1 MNTDA
6 NSARS
11 TIDPI
16 TLEILWTRLTS
27 LVDEAAATFVRT
39 SFSTLVREAND
50 YAVVLMDKSGRNIA
64 QSSQSIPSFICT
76 MPVTTRHYLETFG
89 AESMVAGDAFLTN
102 DPWLGTGHL
111 NDASMAMPI
120 FADGALIGF
129 AGVVS
134 HLPDIGGR
142 LRSPGNKNIFEEG
155 LQIPPI
161 RFLSAGKEDTT
172 LVTMIRRN
180 VRVPD
185 QTMGDL
191 WAQAACCQHLGERLS
206 DLLAETGVDFD
217 IFADEVVDRTEAAMR
232 AAIAEVPDGTYRYTI
247 QNDGPKAMPG
257 GIIRIV
263 CAVTV
268 AGDEITVDYS
278 GSSDQVDLSINTVM
292 NYTFAYSAY
301 ALKSIFAPWIP
312 NAEGSFL
319 PITISA
325 PEGSILNPRHPA
337 STGAR
342 GMMGHLLPPAIM
354 GALAQVI
361 PDKVQAAPGSPSNS
375 FQIANAGSGTPWVLI
390 GFVGAGQGASL
401 ERHGTS
407 TISFPSN
414 LSNSPIEAIESLS
427 PFQVIRR
434 DIRRGSGGA
443 GTHRGGDGIAFEM
456 KLRGDEPATASV
468 IMNRT
473 RSEAPGL
480 NGGEAGALALLE
492 VNGRTVDSADHQTLQ
507 PGDTLLIASGGGGG
521 FGAG

>member
-1 MNTDA
+1 M
-6 NSARS
+6 SAAPTTPS
-11 TIDPI
+11 TGIDPI

-50 YAVVLMDKSGRNIA
+50 YAVVLLDKTGRNIA

-76 MPVTTRHYLETFG
+76 MPVTTRHYLEEFG
-89 AESMVAGDAFLTN
+89 AETMVEGDAFLTN

-120 FADGALIGF
+120 FWKGELIAF

-161 RFLSAGKEDTT
+161 RFLNAGTEDKT

-191 WAQAACCQHLGERLS
+191 WAQVSCCQHLGERLS
-206 DLLAETGVDFD
+206 DLLDETGVDFD
-217 IFADEVVDRTEAAMR
+217 TFADEVVDRTEAAMR
-232 AAIAEVPDGTYRYTI
+232 AAIAEVPDGTYRYVME
-247 QNDGPKAMPG
+247 NDGPREMPG
-257 GIIRIV
+257 GTIRIA

-268 AGDEITVDYS
+268 AGDEITVDYA
-278 GSSDQVDLSINTVM
+278 GSSDQVALSINTVM

-319 PITISA
+319 PITITA

-342 GMMGHLLPPAIM
+342 GMMGHLLPPAIF
-354 GALAQVI
+354 GALAQVV
-361 PDKVQAAPGSPSNS
+361 PEQVQAAPGSPSNS
-375 FQIANAGSGTPWVLI
+375 FQISNAGTGDPWVLI
-390 GFVGAGQGASL
+390 GFVGAGQGASDAAD
-401 ERHGTS
+401 GTPA
-407 TISFPSN
+407 ISFPSN

-427 PFQVIRR
+427 PFQVTHRE
-434 DIRRGSGGA
+434 IRRGSGG
-443 GTHRGGDGIAFEM
+443 GGKRRGGDGISFEM
-456 KLRGDEPATASV
+456 MLRGDEPATASV

-473 RSEAPGL
+473 RSRAQGL
-480 NGGEAGALALLE
+480 NGGGDGALALLQ
-492 VNGRTVDSADHQTLQ
+492 VNGETVDSADHQTLR

-521 FGAG
+521 FGAE